1 MTGLGRQDEAVKAH
15 DLAIQLNENIM
26 DKSQAANET
35 MTNSVEAK
43 DTGNITAKVYEAK
56 NNTTKNDAHNV
67 ESKKQ
72 PDFGSVLT
80 IISILSVAYITFAR
94 KQ

>member
-1 MTGLGRQDEAVKAH
+1 MAGLGRQDEAAKAH
-15 DLAIQLNENIM
+15 DMANQLNENVM
-26 DKSQAANET
+26 DKSQATNET
-35 MTNSVEAK
+35 TTNSVEAR

-72 PDFGSVLT
+72 PDFGSVLA
-80 IISILSVAYITFAR
+80 IISILAIAYLTSAR
-94 KQ
+94 EQ